1 MDYLS
6 SNVSND
12 AFHAVNIQLLWPKFS
27 HDEKNPLNG
36 DKSVIFKKENWF
48 CCLFYFFALFTLGCI
63 SSMKA

>member
-1 MDYLS
+1 MNYLS

-36 DKSVIFKKENWF
+36 DKSVIFKKKIGSAACSF
-48 CCLFYFFALFTLGCI
+48 I
-63 SSMKA
+63 SFLPYLP

>member
-36 DKSVIFKKENWF
+36 DKSVIFKKNPEVQNN
-48 CCLFYFFALFTLGCI
+48 LLLGAVHILCTTF
-63 SSMKA
+63 

>member
-36 DKSVIFKKENWF
+36 DKSVIFKKKIGSAACSF
-48 CCLFYFFALFTLGCI
+48 I
-63 SSMKA
+63 SFLPYLP

>member
-36 DKSVIFKKENWF
+36 DKSVIFKKKI
-48 CCLFYFFALFTLGCI
+48 CSAACSII
-63 SSMKA
+63 SFLPYLP